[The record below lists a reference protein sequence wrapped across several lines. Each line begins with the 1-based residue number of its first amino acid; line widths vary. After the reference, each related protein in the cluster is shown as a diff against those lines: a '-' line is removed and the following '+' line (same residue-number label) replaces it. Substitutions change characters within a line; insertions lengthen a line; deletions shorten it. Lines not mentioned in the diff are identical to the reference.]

1 MLWFALPIACSSPI
15 QPASAPDSPPLVAD
29 WVLDGVVLVTTELEN
44 GKRGYGAGILR
55 DDRGTIVT
63 NLHVVS
69 GAESI
74 AVMFRDPRR
83 PTYSPLDGGLDR
95 LLFENDKALMP
106 ARVVRSDPSLD
117 IAVLEVDGPVPF
129 HGPFLQVA
137 DGDVRTGERI
147 YAVGHPDQSVWT
159 ITSGVVSG
167 LHSGVIQHDA
177 PLNTGSSGGP
187 LVDEHG
193 GWLGVNTMK
202 LLGGAEG
209 MAYARPASLVDAF
222 VRGTP
227 LDLQVDRS
235 DVVATAMAYERGL
248 SLAREA
254 AIDTFTDWEGNGLLW
269 IAVAD
274 EAATIAS
281 LPEDQ
286 HQRFVAF
293 ARSPE
298 GLARWRDIDR
308 ATAMQQSSTS
318 KDFDRKLIEPADL
331 WPDATAWSRHAN
343 DPKVLAAYEAHRA
356 RIAAEAEARAVR
368 HRTEN
373 HMIQDI
379 SQDDLAYRE
388 ARKRGIRIEE
398 VVPVGQLGAWIRVAG
413 RNDDGSMW
421 TYSECWRVRNGRYS
435 QPCACLEPEFADA
448 LPTTWPP
455 PIETNGE
462 RIDRSALK
470 VAASLLGVPEPVVMP
485 DAVTPTVN

>member
-1 MLWFALPIACSSPI
+1 MLWFALQIACSDPI
-15 QPASAPDSPPLVAD
+15 HAPGVPDAPPLVAD

-55 DDRGTIVT
+55 DDSGTVVT
-63 NLHVVS
+63 NFHVVS
-69 GAESI
+69 GAASI

-95 LLFENDKALMP
+95 LLFENEKSLVP

-117 IAVLEVDGPVPF
+117 VAVLDVDGPVPF

-137 DGDVRTGERI
+137 DADVRTGQRV
-147 YAVGHPDQSVWT
+147 YSVGHPDQSVWT

-187 LVDEHG
+187 LIDEHG

-235 DVVATAMAYERGL
+235 DVVATAMAFERGL
-248 SLAREA
+248 ALAREA
-254 AIDTFTDWEGNGLLW
+254 AIDTFTDWEGNGLMW

-274 EAATIAS
+274 AAATMAS
-281 LPEDQ
+281 LPETQ

-308 ATAMQQSSTS
+308 AKAIQHSTTS
-318 KDFDRKLIEPADL
+318 KDFDRTLIEPADL
-331 WPDATAWSRHAN
+331 WPDEASRLRHAN
-343 DPKVLAAYEAHRA
+343 DPEVLATYETHRA
-356 RIAAEAEARAVR
+356 RVAVQAEARKVR
-368 HRTEN
+368 VLNEN
-373 HMIQDI
+373 HMLQDI
-379 SQDDLAYRE
+379 ARDELAYRE

-398 VVPVGQLGAWIRVAG
+398 VVPVGGLGAWLRVAG
-413 RNDDGSMW
+413 RNDDGTVWS
-421 TYSECWRVRNGRYS
+421 YSECWRVRDGRYS
-435 QPCACLEPEFADA
+435 QPCACMESEFADA
-448 LPTTWPP
+448 IPTTWPP
-455 PIETNGE
+455 PIETNAE
-462 RIDRSALK
+462 RIDRYALK
-470 VAASLLGVPEPVVMP
+470 VAAALIGAPAPVPPMTVP
-485 DAVTPTVN
+485 PTMN